1 MNICFL
7 DKTPFSYNSNDI
19 NSYKLRGAET
29 VLINISN
36 SLFKLGHQVTV
47 INNCNRNEQI
57 NNINWVNINNL
68 SEKLSF
74 DLAISNNNCQLFDYS
89 FFSCCIYR

>member
-74 DLAISNNNCQLFDYS
+74 DLAISNNN
-89 FFSCCIYR
+89 